1 MPCFRAGLQRLV
13 EHETGVDPT
22 IVSIPFGRRRR
33 TDPLAVLSARER
45 EVLGL
50 VGEGLSTGPSQR
62 LSVRAVE
69 QERSGLLTERVAA
82 SEGADPRCSRRVH
95 PRLRCRV
102 ASWWP
107 ADRTGAAA

>member
-1 MPCFRAGLQRLV
+1 MLCASASLQRFV
-13 EHETGVDPT
+13 EHETVVDPT
-22 IVSIPFGRRRR
+22 IVSLLFGRRRQ
-33 TDPLAVLSARER
+33 TDPLAVLSARGR

-50 VGEGLSTGPSQR
+50 IAGGLSAGPSQR
-62 LSVRAVE
+62 LEYQGRGAGAEWALDRAGGGKRGCGHPRLRVR
-69 QERSGLLTERVAA
+69 
-82 SEGADPRCSRRVH
+82 